1 MSHKHHSH
9 VDRSRERKRVEGHFA
24 NTGSE
29 SSGLTRRDFLRSAG
43 AAAVLTHVAAAR
55 SSSEAL
61 ISRTILPRDDPS
73 FIPDVVIDLQ
83 AAPGEAALFP
93 GQATR
98 VWGYEGRVLQGDS
111 TTLQTLSGSY
121 LGPIIRAKKG
131 QKLRVNFTNGLT
143 EESVIHWHGLHVP
156 PEMDAHPRYA
166 IGPGETYVYDLPI
179 TNRAG
184 TYWYH
189 PHPDGRTGP
198 QVYNGLAG
206 LLLVSDNEEAA
217 LGLPSGEYDVPLV
230 IQDRSFDR
238 NNQLVYSSSGM
249 MSMTGFLGDRILV
262 NGRPDF
268 TLPVARRAYR
278 LRLINGSNSRIYKL
292 AWDDRTPLTII
303 ATDGGLL
310 ETPVQRDYVMLA
322 PGERVEL
329 YADFRK
335 RPVGTTV
342 RLVSLQFS
350 GADAGGMGGGQT
362 LPNGA
367 AFSVIQVQVQ
377 RKKKANY
384 SLPDRLSTINRY
396 RLEDAANASNP
407 RSFAVSASMM
417 RLLLNGRT
425 FELEGVAPNEIV
437 QLGTL
442 EAWQFTNQGSTGG
455 MMGGAMAHP
464 LHVHGVQF
472 QVIERKVSSQF
483 ASAWET
489 VRSGYVDDGW
499 KDTVLLM
506 PGESVKLLLRF
517 EDYTGLYVYH
527 CHILEHEDQGMMRN
541 YLVRA

>member
-9 VDRSRERKRVEGHFA
+9 VDRSRERKRAEGRFA
-24 NTGSE
+24 NREPE
-29 SSGLTRRDFLRSAG
+29 SPGLTRRDFLRSAG
-43 AAAVLTHVAAAR
+43 AAAVLAQVAAAR
-55 SSSEAL
+55 PRSEAL
-61 ISRTILPRDDPS
+61 ISRTILPRDDRS

-83 AAPGEAALFP
+83 AAPREASLFP

-98 VWGYEGRVLQGDS
+98 VWSYEGRASAGDAAS
-111 TTLQTLSGSY
+111 LQTLSGSY
-121 LGPIIRAKKG
+121 LGPIIRARKG
-131 QKLRVNFTNGLT
+131 TNLRVNFTNGLA
-143 EESVIHWHGLHVP
+143 EESVIHWHGLHLP

-166 IGPGETYVYDLPI
+166 IGPRETYVYDLPI

-206 LLLVSDNEEAA
+206 LLVVSDDEEAA

-238 NNQLVYSSSGM
+238 NNQLVYSNSGM

-292 AWDDRTPLTII
+292 AWDDRTPMTVI

-350 GADAGGMGGGQT
+350 GADGGGMGGGQT

-367 AFSVIQVQVQ
+367 AFSVMQVQVQ
-377 RKKKANY
+377 RKKKATY

-396 RLEDAANASNP
+396 RLEDAANASSP

-425 FELEGVAPNEIV
+425 FELEDVAPNEIV

-442 EAWQFTNQGSTGG
+442 EAWQFTNQGSGGG
-455 MMGGAMAHP
+455 MMGAAMAHP

-472 QVIERKVSSQF
+472 QVIDRQVSSQF

>member
-9 VDRSRERKRVEGHFA
+9 IDRSRERKRAEGRFA
-24 NTGSE
+24 NREPE
-29 SSGLTRRDFLRSAG
+29 SPGLTRRDFLRSAG
-43 AAAVLTHVAAAR
+43 AAAVLAQVAAAR
-55 SSSEAL
+55 PRSEAL
-61 ISRTILPRDDPS
+61 ISRTILPRDDRS

-83 AAPGEAALFP
+83 AAPREASLFP

-98 VWGYEGRVLQGDS
+98 VWSYEGRASAGDAAS
-111 TTLQTLSGSY
+111 LQTLSGSY
-121 LGPIIRAKKG
+121 LGPIIRARKG
-131 QKLRVNFTNGLT
+131 TNLRVNFTNGLA
-143 EESVIHWHGLHVP
+143 EESVIHWHGLHLP

-166 IGPGETYVYDLPI
+166 IGPGEPYVYDLPI

-206 LLLVSDNEEAA
+206 LLVVSDDEEAA

-238 NNQLVYSSSGM
+238 NNQLVYSNSGM

-292 AWDDRTPLTII
+292 AWDDRTPMTVI

-350 GADAGGMGGGQT
+350 GADGGGMGGGQT

-367 AFSVIQVQVQ
+367 AFSVMQVQVQ
-377 RKKKANY
+377 RKKKATY

-396 RLEDAANASNP
+396 RLEDAANASSP

-425 FELEGVAPNEIV
+425 FELEDVAPNEIV

-442 EAWQFTNQGSTGG
+442 EAWQFTNQGSGGG
-455 MMGGAMAHP
+455 MMGAAMAHP

-472 QVIERKVSSQF
+472 QVIDRQVSSQF

>member
-1 MSHKHHSH
+1 
-9 VDRSRERKRVEGHFA
+9 
-24 NTGSE
+24 
-29 SSGLTRRDFLRSAG
+29 
-43 AAAVLTHVAAAR
+43 
-55 SSSEAL
+55 
-61 ISRTILPRDDPS
+61 
-73 FIPDVVIDLQ
+73 
-83 AAPGEAALFP
+83 
-93 GQATR
+93 
-98 VWGYEGRVLQGDS
+98 
-111 TTLQTLSGSY
+111 
-121 LGPIIRAKKG
+121 
-131 QKLRVNFTNGLT
+131 
-143 EESVIHWHGLHVP
+143 
-156 PEMDAHPRYA
+156 
-166 IGPGETYVYDLPI
+166 
-179 TNRAG
+179 
-184 TYWYH
+184 
-189 PHPDGRTGP
+189 
-198 QVYNGLAG
+198 
-206 LLLVSDNEEAA
+206 
-217 LGLPSGEYDVPLV
+217 
-230 IQDRSFDR
+230 
-238 NNQLVYSSSGM
+238 M

-262 NGRPDF
+262 SGQPDF
-268 TLPVARRAYR
+268 TLSVARRAYR

-310 ETPVQRDYVMLA
+310 EAPVQRDYVMLA

-350 GADAGGMGGGQT
+350 GGGGGGMGGGQT

-367 AFSVIQVQVQ
+367 AFSVMQVQVQ
-377 RKKKANY
+377 RKKKAKY

-396 RLEDAANASNP
+396 RLEDAANSSSP
-407 RSFAVSASMM
+407 RSFAISASMM

-425 FELEGVAPNEIV
+425 FELEGVAANEIV

-472 QVIERKVSSQF
+472 QVVDRQVSSQF

-541 YLVRA
+541 YLVRS